1 MFLPWYGMLALVLCG
16 LCCLVSSYKCYKWRR
31 RRRLHAALYGGS
43 QRYQEAVAL
52 KKESIFKKMFT
63 RSSRKYKKKDHLSQD
78 ARLKLAR
85 YKAEKNKSALERMW
99 DTRVNKYRDGG

>member
-1 MFLPWYGMLALVLCG
+1 MGILT
-16 LCCLVSSYKCYKWRR
+16 
-31 RRRLHAALYGGS
+31 AAPP
-43 QRYQEAVAL
+43 
-52 KKESIFKKMFT
+52 
-63 RSSRKYKKKDHLSQD
+63 QD